1 MASTLGNPDL
11 PPEDAATLID
21 ALARFGDEKIGE
33 ALEKALEVQK
43 AWRVENPNLRRPPWI
58 ESWEKYRK
66 NPEAQRLLDW
76 QIRRSEIQK
85 APDLA
90 IKALKADIWAK
101 LRSGYL
107 AAWGRIGSGQAPFS
121 PIAASDFFILG
132 WTDKSWVQNMVLRPD
147 GVRIFDV
154 KVSLALPIA
163 PKRGGR
169 PTNRDRIFSNATSR
183 IGWRS
188 PIKGATARKF
198 TAKRFCGFCGFAE
211 KFGHGGP
218 CPRPS
223 TIHGSARWSKLQRIP
238 RLSGWR
244 YPKTAKLF

>member
-1 MASTLGNPDL
+1 MTIKNPDL

-169 PTNRDRIFSNATSR
+169 PTNRDRIFSAATELSKESPNFKSLSR
-183 IGWRS
+183 
-188 PIKGATARKF
+188 
-198 TAKRFCGFCGFAE
+198 
-211 KFGHGGP
+211 
-218 CPRPS
+218 
-223 TIHGSARWSKLQRIP
+223 KLQALQVCEKLGVKIGSR
-238 RLSGWR
+238 GWSDDTFER
-244 YPKTAKLF
+244 HLTDWLAKSDQGGDG